1 MVRLWVALLAMP
13 VKDQL
18 KLVMNVMNKR
28 RENWI
33 EKDELKWL
41 KKNLDNCCLDMFKIM
56 ITLKMVSMLGPKI
69 KIQTHG

>member
-1 MVRLWVALLAMP
+1 
-13 VKDQL
+13 
-18 KLVMNVMNKR
+18 MNVMNKR

-41 KKNLDNCCLDMFKIM
+41 KKKKDNCCLDMFKIM

-69 KIQTHG
+69 KIQTHGLKSKLTVIWMVWSIFY